1 MTEALTDSTFP
12 TDVIAPLVRKAVL
25 DLVSD
30 YLGRVGASVD
40 VSQHRP
46 ELDSDMTLTVH
57 IRVPPRP

>member
-12 TDVIAPLVRKAVL
+12 TDVL